1 MSESF
6 DLNEQVQ
13 KYSAWIELDLDALTE
28 NITSIKSLLSQ
39 ETAFIAVVKANA
51 YGHGIQLLGPALEEN
66 SGVEKFA
73 VYTITEGIE
82 LRSLGL
88 KKPILIMGPVDVQ
101 LANLAIEHNL
111 TVTCNSKEL
120 GKALA
125 QAALAAGKT
134 ASIHLK
140 VDTGMHRF
148 GNTIEE
154 IVSLEKE
161 FRDDKNISIEGI
173 YTHLANG
180 DLQDDSF
187 SDVQIAKFEAVLEA
201 VPNIAFR
208 HVANSATTIKRPQL
222 HYQGVRCGLVM
233 YGETPNN
240 ISPPVLKPVL
250 SLKAHIMRVSSVDT
264 GEGVGYGLQWK
275 ASRPSRL
282 GLIPIGYAD
291 GWFRFFSNNGIVLA
305 GGVKCPIVGT
315 VSMDS
320 FVIDITDSTAD
331 FGDEVVLLGKQ
342 KDKKIGISETVSKI
356 HTIPYELLTG
366 LGNRIPRISHRKG
379 IIVGILEP

>member
-39 ETAFIAVVKANA
+39 QTALIAVVKANA

-73 VYTITEGIE
+73 VYTIAEGIE
-82 LRSLGL
+82 LRSIGL
-88 KKPILIMGPVDVQ
+88 KKPILIMGPVDVK
-101 LANLAIEHNL
+101 LADLAIEHNL
-111 TVTCNSKEL
+111 TVTCDSKEL
-120 GKALA
+120 GRALA

-180 DLQDDSF
+180 DLQ
-187 SDVQIAKFEAVLEA
+187 AVSYTHLTL
-201 VPNIAFR
+201 P
-208 HVANSATTIKRPQL
+208 T
-222 HYQGVRCGLVM
+222 
-233 YGETPNN
+233 
-240 ISPPVLKPVL
+240 
-250 SLKAHIMRVSSVDT
+250 KA
-264 GEGVGYGLQWK
+264 
-275 ASRPSRL
+275 
-282 GLIPIGYAD
+282 
-291 GWFRFFSNNGIVLA
+291 
-305 GGVKCPIVGT
+305 
-315 VSMDS
+315 
-320 FVIDITDSTAD
+320 
-331 FGDEVVLLGKQ
+331 
-342 KDKKIGISETVSKI
+342 
-356 HTIPYELLTG
+356 
-366 LGNRIPRISHRKG
+366 
-379 IIVGILEP
+379 